1 MQEGTYNQWATIIG
15 EVILGFGTIECWAR
29 SLVEF
34 SSGDEGYVY
43 QVDGFEGRINRV
55 ISILKQE
62 PECFVARKYDRERLT
77 SALISARS
85 LKSVRN
91 NIAHNP
97 LEVCSGM
104 LIIYDASA
112 TESTGDVSYSQYTL
126 EELKGVR
133 LQLNSLLKEIRLI
146 MQVDGG
152 DELAGG

>member
-1 MQEGTYNQWATIIG
+1 MQEDTYNQWTTIIG

-91 NIAHNP
+91 DIAHNP

>member
-1 MQEGTYNQWATIIG
+1 MQEDTYNQWATIIG
-15 EVILGFGTIECWAR
+15 EVILGFGSIECLTR

-34 SSGDEGYVY
+34 SSGDEGHVY
-43 QVDGFEGRINRV
+43 QADGFEGRINRV

-91 NIAHNP
+91 DIAHNP
-97 LEVCSGM
+97 LNICSGM

-126 EELKGVR
+126 EELRGVR
-133 LQLNSLLKEIRLI
+133 VQLNSPLKEIRFI

>member
-77 SALISARS
+77 GALISARS